1 MKYLLLVIVLFF
13 AVNCIFAQQSPEV
26 EESSDE
32 FRDVKYAINDVDF
45 VYNKTETF
53 NSSILKDVVVIQN
66 KKTYR
71 SEDLELD
78 RQNLKKFY
86 FDNGF
91 FNAVIDTSVAYNDE
105 DEEVDIKFIIFENT
119 RYKFNK
125 IEYKNLDN
133 IEPGLRT
140 KIFLNPIIKKGD
152 FYTRTGVISEAVR
165 INTFLQDNGY
175 PFARQ
180 DTTNGTVVEKYRDS
194 NLVNL
199 ELAFLDADKQYTIGK
214 TRININNNIY
224 NFEPALIQRELNYKE
239 GDLYKRNEI
248 LQSER
253 NFGKIALIQGGRIQI
268 DTTIENKNEINLV
281 ANITLGNKYELTPN
295 ILGVDIDNQFFAGAG
310 IEYKDKNFLGG
321 GRTLTIQLQ
330 GLAHSKSVNRIELN
344 AILFQPYFFRNNIT
358 ATYSIRTGFYNIDTI
373 QQILSLRNLLRLN
386 YFIADFTFYNNAYS
400 DITLDL
406 LRIKYKKTY
415 STETDTISEG
425 TINNLMNS
433 IIGLTLVHDNT
444 DDVFNP
450 SRGFFH
456 SITVEDAGLLPRLI
470 NVATKNID
478 YSQYVKFYIPN
489 RLYFNISR
497 KRGVSVFATD
507 IEFGDIIE
515 YGRGDNIVSPPV
527 IYRFY
532 SGGSNSLRGW
542 GAKQSGILF
551 RPEDG
556 GLFLFEGS
564 LEYRWKTF
572 AGSDGFLK
580 DFSTVYFVDYGNV
593 WENHKQFR
601 FDEIAL
607 AAGFGIRYNTFV
619 GPLRLDF
626 GFRLYDPRAI
636 EGEKWLFQSFDK
648 TFTPNKF
655 AIQFGLGQAF

>member
-1 MKYLLLVIVLFF
+1 LKYLLLIIIFSVVT
-13 AVNCIFAQQSPEV
+13 NCIFAQQPQEV
-26 EESSDE
+26 DESSVD
-32 FRDVKYAINDVDF
+32 FTDVKYAINDVEF

-53 NSSILKDVVVIQN
+53 NSSVLKDVVVIQK

-91 FNAVIDTSVAYNDE
+91 FNTIIDTSVTYNDE
-105 DEEVDIKFIIFENT
+105 DIEVDIKFIIYENA
-119 RYKFNK
+119 RYKFNR
-125 IEYKNLDN
+125 ITYKNFDN
-133 IEPGLRT
+133 IESSLKT
-140 KIFLNPIIKKGD
+140 KIFIDPAIKRND
-152 FYTRTGVISEAVR
+152 FYTRTGIISEAGR
-165 INTFLQDNGY
+165 IVTFLQDNGY

-180 DTTNGTVVEKYRDS
+180 DTTNGIVVEKYPDS

-199 ELAFLDADKQYTIGK
+199 ELSFLDIDKQYTIGK

-224 NFEPALIQRELNYKE
+224 NFEPALIQRELIYKE
-239 GDLYKRNEI
+239 GNLYRRNEI

-253 NFGKIALIQGGRIQI
+253 NFNKFALIQGGRIQI
-268 DTTIENKNEINLV
+268 DTTIENEDKINLV
-281 ANITLGNKYELTPN
+281 ANITLGKKYEFTPN

-330 GLAHSKSVNRIELN
+330 GLAHSKTVNRIELS
-344 AILFQPYFFRNNIT
+344 AILFQPYFIRNNIT

-373 QQILSLRNLLRLN
+373 QQILSMRNLLRLN

-400 DITLDL
+400 DFTLDL
-406 LRIKYKKTY
+406 LRIKYKKKYT
-415 STETDTISEG
+415 TVTDTINEG
-425 TINNLMNS
+425 SISNLMNS

-444 DDVFNP
+444 DDAFNP
-450 SRGFFH
+450 TLGFFH

-470 NVATKNID
+470 NVITKNID
-478 YSQYVKFYIPN
+478 YSQYVKIYIPN
-489 RLYFNISR
+489 RAYFNISR
-497 KRGVSVFATD
+497 KRGVSVLATNL
-507 IEFGDIIE
+507 EFGDIIE
-515 YGRGDNIVSPPV
+515 YGRGDNIVPPSI
-527 IYRFY
+527 IYRFF

-564 LEYRWKTF
+564 LEYRWRTF
-572 AGSDGFLK
+572 ANNSGFLK
-580 DFSTVYFVDYGNV
+580 DFSSVYFVDYGNV

-636 EGEKWLFQSFDK
+636 EGEKWLFQSFNQIFK
-648 TFTPNKF
+648 LQKF